1 MAHSTE
7 IVTSAPAVPAV
18 ADELSIEQL
27 TGQVQL
33 VQQAMAAAMKDGV
46 HYGLIP
52 GTDKPTLFKPGAEK
66 LLLLFR
72 LAPDYD
78 VSETWHDDGHY
89 TVRVTCRLT
98 HITTQNFMGAGD
110 GLCTT
115 RESRYAIRKLAR
127 VCPACGKE
135 AIIKG
140 KEEYG
145 GGWLC
150 FRKKGG
156 CGAKFND
163 GDQVIEGQPEGEG
176 PNDKIADT
184 FNTVLKM
191 GCKRALIA
199 AVLNVTAASD
209 IFTQDLEDSQAS
221 AAPSTPPASPK
232 GSPENYR
239 AMIASL
245 EANDDAQNIWGLDTV
260 LANAKRH
267 FGRPLDSL
275 QDLTDEEMESIIS
288 SARKWR
294 EENPIIVQE
303 A

>member
-1 MAHSTE
+1 MADSTD
-7 IVTSAPAVPAV
+7 VVKVAATVPATV
-18 ADELSIEQL
+18 DELTIEQL

-33 VQQAMAAAMKDGV
+33 VQKAMAAAMKADV
-46 HYGLIP
+46 HYGVIP

-72 LAPDYD
+72 LAPDYEVD
-78 VSETWHDDGHY
+78 ETWHDDGHY
-89 TVRVTCRLT
+89 TVRVKCRLT
-98 HITTQNFMGAGD
+98 HIPTGNFVGAGD

-115 RESRYAIRKLAR
+115 RETRYAIRKLAR
-127 VCPACGKE
+127 LCPACGKD

-156 CGAKFND
+156 CGAKFAD
-163 GDQVIEGQPEGEG
+163 GDAVIEGQPEGEG

-199 AVLNVTAASD
+199 GVLNVTAASD
-209 IFTQDLEDSQAS
+209 IFTQDLEDTQPS
-221 AAPSTPPASPK
+221 AAPPASPLK
-232 GSPENYR
+232 GSPENYQ
-239 AMIASL
+239 ALLDAL
-245 EANDDAQNIWGLDTV
+245 AANDDADDIWGLDTV
-260 LANAKRH
+260 LANANRH
-267 FGRPLDSL
+267 FGRKIDALEELTADEMQKIVDS
-275 QDLTDEEMESIIS
+275 
-288 SARKWR
+288 AVKWR
-294 EENPIIVQE
+294 KDNPLIVQE